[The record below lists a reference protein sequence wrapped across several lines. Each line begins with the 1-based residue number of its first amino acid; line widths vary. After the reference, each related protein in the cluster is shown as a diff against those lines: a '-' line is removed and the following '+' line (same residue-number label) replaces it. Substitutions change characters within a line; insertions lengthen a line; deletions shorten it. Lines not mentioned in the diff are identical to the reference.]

1 MRMSVLG
8 LQLTKQFPPAAARN
22 FMRKYSRLI
31 GLAVLLL
38 LPLPEMGSQVA
49 LAQVQLPTLGD
60 RISGLISLDDEYA
73 LGKEFLRT
81 VRRSSETISDPLLND
96 YLVTVTHNLAL
107 HSELE
112 DYRLSFIIVDSP
124 ELNAFAAPGGIIGV
138 NGGLFLNAHTE
149 GEFASVM
156 AHELAHVSQRHF
168 ARSVEDAQ
176 RRRIPEL
183 ATLLASIVIMGT
195 SSPDTGQAAIM
206 AAQGRSIE
214 NQLRFSR
221 NNEAEADRLGIRTL
235 YDAGYD
241 PNEMPAM
248 FERLMGLNRFGSRPP
263 EFLLSHPVTESRV
276 ADTRGRATR
285 YPARPADP
293 KLEYQLMRARI
304 QVHYEAN
311 PENSVTLFLTALEA
325 SKSSTESA
333 AARYGLAL
341 AYMENNEF
349 NKAHEAL
356 LPLLESEPNRIAY
369 VVTKAEIFTRG
380 NEPGLAKSF
389 LARHLTINPDNHPIT
404 MAYADAL
411 IAGREHAEAVQVLE
425 EHALLRSEDH
435 DLWYLIAETQGL
447 VGDVSKVHQARAEY
461 FILVGD
467 FRSASE
473 QLTYA
478 LRIESEKPNNAPL
491 IAKLRQRSQDIEA
504 LNRDARDM

>member
-1 MRMSVLG
+1 MHH
-8 LQLTKQFPPAAARN
+8 F
-22 FMRKYSRLI
+22 SRLACI
-31 GLAVLLL
+31 VTT
-38 LPLPEMGSQVA
+38 A
-49 LAQVQLPTLGD
+49 LFCGGAFAQVQLPTLGD
-60 RISGLISLDDEYA
+60 RISGLISLDDEYK
-73 LGKEFLRT
+73 LGREFLRS
-81 VRRSSETISDPLLND
+81 VRRSSQTIPDPLLND
-96 YLVTVTHNLAL
+96 YLVNMTHNLAL

-112 DYRLSFIIVDSP
+112 DYRLAFIIIDSP

-195 SSPDTGQAAIM
+195 SSADQGQAAIM

-241 PNEMPAM
+241 PNEMPTM
-248 FERLMGLNRFGSRPP
+248 FERLMGLNRFSSRPP

-276 ADTRGRATR
+276 ADTRGRASR
-285 YPARPADP
+285 YPARPQNAS
-293 KLEYQLMRARI
+293 LEYQLMRARVQI
-304 QVHYEAN
+304 HYEPNAQT
-311 PENSVTLFLTALEA
+311 SITQFQTALEA
-325 SKSSTESA
+325 AKNDVSRQA
-333 AARYGLAL
+333 ANYGLAL
-341 AYMENNEF
+341 AHMKNQDF
-349 NKAHEAL
+349 SKAHEYLDAL
-356 LPLLESEPNRIAY
+356 LAKEPNRIAY
-369 VVTKAEIFTRG
+369 VVTKGEIYTRG
-380 NEPGLAKSF
+380 NEAGMAQDYLR
-389 LARHLTINPDNHPIT
+389 RHLTINPENHPLT

-411 IAGREHAEAVQVLE
+411 IAGREHAEAARVLE
-425 EHALLRSEDH
+425 RHTVLRPEDH
-435 DLWYLIAETQGL
+435 DLWYVLAETQGL

-461 FILVGD
+461 FVLVGD

-473 QLTYA
+473 QLSYA
-478 LRIESEKPNNAPL
+478 LRIESGKQNNGPL
-491 IAKLRQRSQDIEA
+491 LARLRQRSQDVEA
-504 LNRDARDM
+504 MERATRSF

>member
-1 MRMSVLG
+1 MHH
-8 LQLTKQFPPAAARN
+8 F
-22 FMRKYSRLI
+22 SRL
-31 GLAVLLL
+31 ACVVTTALLFGGVC
-38 LPLPEMGSQVA
+38 GST

-60 RISGLISLDDEYA
+60 RISGLISLDDEYK
-73 LGKEFLRT
+73 LGREFLRS
-81 VRRSSETISDPLLND
+81 VRRSSQTIKDPLLND
-96 YLVTVTHNLAL
+96 YLVNMTHNLAL

-112 DYRLSFIIVDSP
+112 DYRLAFIIVDSP

-195 SSPDTGQAAIM
+195 SGADQGQAAIM

-248 FERLMGLNRFGSRPP
+248 FERLMGLNRFGTRPP

-276 ADTRGRATR
+276 ADTRGRASR
-285 YPARPADP
+285 YPARPRNSS
-293 KLEYQLMRARI
+293 LEYQLMRARVQI
-304 QVHYEAN
+304 HYEPNAQTAITQFEAALDMAN
-311 PENSVTLFLTALEA
+311 DDV
-325 SKSSTESA
+325 STSA
-333 AARYGLAL
+333 ANYGLAL
-341 AYMENNEF
+341 AHMKNQDF
-349 NKAHEAL
+349 NKAHEHIDTL
-356 LPLLESEPNRIAY
+356 LAKEPNRIAY
-369 VVTKAEIFTRG
+369 VVTKGEIYTQG
-380 NEPGLAKSF
+380 NEAGMARDYLR
-389 LARHLTINPDNHPIT
+389 RHLTINPENHPLT

-411 IAGREHAEAVQVLE
+411 IAGREHVEAARVLE
-425 EHALLRSEDH
+425 RHTVLRPEDH
-435 DLWYLIAETQGL
+435 DLWYTLAETQGL

-461 FILVGD
+461 FVLVGD

-473 QLTYA
+473 QLSYA
-478 LRIESEKPNNAPL
+478 LRIESAKQNNGPL
-491 IAKLRQRSQDIEA
+491 LARLRQRSQDVEA
-504 LNRDARDM
+504 MERATRSF